1 MAKYVSIDPVK
12 CPGVVYYESEIRK
25 HNGKPDRCLYIT
37 YKTESRLVR
46 EKVGWLSEG
55 YSAKLASQIRSERLR
70 TIRHG
75 HELPKE
81 RRKIPTFEELAR
93 AYLDHYKGFHG
104 KADLIDLKRY
114 ELHLAP
120 VLGEK
125 KADQIDPLTI
135 DRIRINL
142 KKDGRVGSI
151 YNVLELARR
160 ILNFAFKKRL
170 IKTVPVKIS
179 MPQRNNERTECL
191 TQDEL
196 TRLLQVLDSYPDI
209 QISAIFKLAL
219 YSGMRR
225 SELLRL
231 EWRDVD
237 FERRTIRL
245 RETKGGIDQSI
256 PMNDVTYELLRR
268 HPRVEEGS
276 PYVFPGKDGNKRYDI
291 KRHADYIRRVAEL
304 PKGFRPMHGLRHTY
318 ASLLASSGKVD
329 LYTLSK
335 LLTHKSPAT
344 TKRYAHLADKTLQQA
359 TNVMNDI
366 INLANTEKPALEAKK

>member
-1 MAKYVSIDPVK
+1 M
-12 CPGVVYYESEIRK
+12 YERK
-25 HNGKPDRCLYIT
+25 SDSRTHNGKSDVCFDIT
-37 YKTESRLVR
+37 YKLNGKKIW
-46 EKVGWLSEG
+46 EKTGWLSEG
-55 YSAKLASQIRSERLR
+55 YSVKLAAQIRAERLR
-70 TIRHG
+70 SIRHG

-81 RRKIPTFEELAR
+81 RKKIPTFGELAKT
-93 AYLDHYKGFHG
+93 YFDHYKGFHG
-104 KADLIDLKRY
+104 KADLIDVKRY

-142 KKDGRVGSI
+142 KKDGREGSV

-170 IKTVPVKIS
+170 IKTLPVKIG

-191 TQDEL
+191 TKDEL
-196 TRLLQVLDSYPDI
+196 TRFLQVLDSYPDI
-209 QISAIFKLAL
+209 QIAGIFKLAL

-256 PMNDVTYELLRR
+256 PMSELVYELLGK
-268 HPRVEEGS
+268 HPRVEGS
-276 PYVFPGKDGNKRYDI
+276 PYIFPGKEGNRRYDV
-291 KRHADYIRRVAEL
+291 KRHADYIRRLAEL
-304 PKGFRPMHGLRHTY
+304 PEGFRPMHGLRHTY
-318 ASLLASSGKVD
+318 ASLLASSGQVD

-366 INLANTEKPALEAKK
+366 INQANTKKPALEAKK